1 MSGQERISVIVPVY
15 NGAATL
21 AGCLDALYA
30 SRYPDFEVVVVDD
43 GSKDATRQVAARYP
57 CQILA
62 LPQNQGAAQAKNE
75 GARVATGEIL
85 FFTDADV
92 HVRPETLGWVAEDLR
107 DPDVTGVVGL
117 LADSCPHTNFA
128 SQFKN
133 LWMHFTYRRQPRRV
147 GLFFT
152 SAAAIRRAIFVQEGG
167 FDAHYRGASITED
180 IEFGQRL
187 LSCGYQIVM
196 DKRLAVEHD
205 KHYTAGE
212 VLRTD
217 MLRARGLTQTFIR
230 NRLTPEKR
238 AHYASV
244 PWFFGAGVLCMGL
257 ATVSL
262 ILALVFGSANWLLGT
277 AGLTLVALVLNA
289 PFLLALGRWRGPLF
303 LLRSAG
309 FTLVDLY
316 ASGLGIA
323 LGFYDF
329 VRGRQY

>member
-1 MSGQERISVIVPVY
+1 MSGQERLSVIVPVY

-107 DPDVTGVVGL
+107 DPNVTGVVGL

-152 SAAAIRRAIFVQEGG
+152 SAAAIRRAIFVQESG
-167 FDAHYRGASITED
+167 FDAHYHGASITED

-196 DKRLAVEHD
+196 DKRLTVEHD
-205 KHYTAGE
+205 KHYTTGE

-217 MLRARGLTQTFIR
+217 LLRARGLTQTFIR

-262 ILALVFGSANWLLGT
+262 ILALVFGSADWLLGA
-277 AGLTLVALVLNA
+277 AGLALVALVLNA

>member
-262 ILALVFGSANWLLGT
+262 ILALAFGSGNWLLGA

-289 PFLLALGRWRGPLF
+289 PFLLALGRWRGPIF